1 MTLGGCQ
8 SVFMKYLSSRGFGQ
22 SLVLEAPWAVGSSH
36 SRGRKDW
43 AGTDRHVPWWEE
55 GEVAA

>member
-1 MTLGGCQ
+1 M
-8 SVFMKYLSSRGFGQ
+8 FMKFLSSRGFGQ

-43 AGTDRHVPWWEE
+43 AGTARRVPCWEE